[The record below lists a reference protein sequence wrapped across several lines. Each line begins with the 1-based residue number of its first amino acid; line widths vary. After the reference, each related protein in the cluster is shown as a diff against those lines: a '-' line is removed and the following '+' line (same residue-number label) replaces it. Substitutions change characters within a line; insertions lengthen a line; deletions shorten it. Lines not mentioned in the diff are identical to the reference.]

1 MQSNPTHTPPARC
14 GRAVQCY
21 LLSAGRG
28 FSNMPIMGPT
38 GSRLGP
44 RLSAGTYRL
53 GTLPPSKNSALSHFV
68 LSRNRRANAVNET
81 GLSEIANTN
90 VCASRMPMPCVVER
104 DIGVHK
110 ARVQPTID
118 HQHRSRLRGHI
129 WMQLLPEV
137 GACFE
142 HPGPFA
148 RDVENAV
155 RLHVEVAPARSGVGT
170 NKFTAIFYV
179 KTNGLVVGVEH
190 PSIGGEDELP

>member
-1 MQSNPTHTPPARC
+1 MLF
-14 GRAVQCY
+14 AVSWSG
-21 LLSAGRG
+21 LLEYADHGSDREQVGATFKRG
-28 FSNMPIMGPT
+28 DVQ
-38 GSRLGP
+38 
-44 RLSAGTYRL
+44 A
-53 GTLPPSKNSALSHFV
+53 
-68 LSRNRRANAVNET
+68 
-81 GLSEIANTN
+81 
-90 VCASRMPMPCVVER
+90 ER

-118 HQHRSRLRGHI
+118 HQHRSRLRG

-142 HPGPFA
+142 HPGPLA

-179 KTNGLVVGVEH
+179 KTNGLLVGVEH